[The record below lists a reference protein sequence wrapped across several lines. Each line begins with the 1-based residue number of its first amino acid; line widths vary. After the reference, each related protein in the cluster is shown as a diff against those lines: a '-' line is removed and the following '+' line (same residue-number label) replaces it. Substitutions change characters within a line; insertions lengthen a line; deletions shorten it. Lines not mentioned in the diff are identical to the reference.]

1 MRCRDLYATGML
13 LRSLLTPVVKGSVKK
28 VLRRDGLELC
38 YVTGF
43 IRGMR
48 DSMKFKVDRTNRL
61 YINN

>member
-1 MRCRDLYATGML
+1 ML

-38 YVTGF
+38 YVKGF